1 MKPRNLYLNN
11 LNLCVQSK
19 YLQIYLC
26 LLQNLVLK
34 VAYLHYSMVLEHIV
48 VLLVDLGL
56 GIIFT
61 LMLAIE
67 FEIMAPSWANS
78 IIFSLLIFVHAWE
91 KYEVLD

>member
-1 MKPRNLYLNN
+1 
-11 LNLCVQSK
+11 
-19 YLQIYLC
+19 
-26 LLQNLVLK
+26 
-34 VAYLHYSMVLEHIV
+34 MVLEHIV